1 MELIRDLSLAKI
13 HSLVPYPVRLSE
25 DANASTINESKGDAV
40 LDAKN
45 KLGCTDAGKTFN
57 SKTSSPLSTCHYSV
71 IQYNYQSG

>member
-45 KLGCTDAGKTFN
+45 KYGM
-57 SKTSSPLSTCHYSV
+57 H
-71 IQYNYQSG
+71 